1 MQKIKYRRIP
11 YFTIVG
17 NQTVILCRRFF
28 NILCIGDMGN
38 SKIIIAIVVGIVV
51 IKLVAVHFYLKTKI
65 KQSEENQAK
74 TKQRK

>member
-1 MQKIKYRRIP
+1 
-11 YFTIVG
+11 
-17 NQTVILCRRFF
+17 
-28 NILCIGDMGN
+28 MGN